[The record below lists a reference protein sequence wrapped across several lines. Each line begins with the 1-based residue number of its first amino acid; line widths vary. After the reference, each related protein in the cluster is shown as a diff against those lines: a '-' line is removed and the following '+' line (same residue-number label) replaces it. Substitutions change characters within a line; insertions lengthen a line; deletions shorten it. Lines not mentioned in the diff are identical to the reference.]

1 MGGVAMPMTDRVE
14 RLRKNLFSVKPEI
27 CPERARYFTEAMKEY
42 EGEPIALRRA
52 KAFSRVLA
60 NMSIYVLD
68 GELIVG
74 NQASKPRS
82 SPIFPEYS
90 VEWLEKEFE
99 GTPYRFDQ
107 RPGDKFYY
115 DAETKKEI
123 LEILEYWKGKTV
135 FENLRKNLPEDC
147 RTAWDLGVID
157 DTWVSSAGY
166 GNVIV
171 DYDMVLSK
179 GLNDSIRRANE
190 HISRLALTR
199 PGEIKKLWFLQAV
212 IITNQ
217 AVMNF
222 ANRFAAKLH
231 EMAAAESD
239 AARKAELATM
249 ASNCANVPANPARN
263 FWEALQ
269 SVWFILLALQ
279 IETNG
284 HAISLGRFD
293 QYLWPFYEKDMTK
306 GNLTREM
313 ALELVEAFFIKAN
326 EPNKLRSWPDTEFFL
341 GYQMFENLTIG
352 GQTADGKDA
361 VNEVS
366 YLCLDA
372 CGDLELF
379 TPSVSVKWF
388 EGASDGFLDR
398 SLQVVQEHKGGQP
411 AFYND
416 LSMMRILR
424 NMGIAE
430 EDLYNWAPVGCIE
443 GCIPGKWDF
452 SVAKGSWLNTAKVL
466 ELALNN
472 GTDPNTMITLCQ
484 GTGDLTTFKS
494 MEEVMGALKKQLH
507 YYMELQVITEH
518 VNDEMH
524 QRIDVNA
531 FRASLIQ
538 DCIGRGLS
546 LLDGGSI
553 YAADGGPTA
562 GTITAGDSLAAINKV
577 IFEKKWLTG
586 AQLLHA
592 LRTNFQDDSTSPTGA
607 EIRQIL
613 LNKAPKFGND
623 NDEADQWSSA
633 IADYIGSTYQK
644 DFRNSRY
651 GKGPIPCCY
660 AYSQSPVTGNIAFGS
675 FVGATPDGRVA
686 RAPVNNGI
694 SPSNG
699 SEKVGPTAAVNS
711 VAKLPSIWFQKGAIF
726 NMRLTPESLPSEE
739 GRKRAIGLIKTLFQK
754 YGLHVQ
760 FNVVGTETLQD
771 AQAHPQKYSDLMVRV
786 SGYSALFT
794 PLSKQVQD
802 DLIQRMEF
810 ELAK

>member
-1 MGGVAMPMTDRVE
+1 MSTTDRIE

-27 CPERARYFTEAMKEY
+27 CPQRARYFTEAMNEH
-42 EGEPIALRRA
+42 EGEPIVLRRA
-52 KAFSRVLA
+52 KAFSHVLA

-90 VEWLEKEFE
+90 ADWLEQEFE
-99 GTPYRFDQ
+99 GKPYRFDQ
-107 RPGDKFYY
+107 RPGDRFYY
-115 DAETKKEI
+115 AEETKREI
-123 LEILEYWKGKTV
+123 LDILKSWKGKTV
-135 FENLRKNLPEDC
+135 FENLRRNLPENC
-147 RTAWDLGVID
+147 RIAWDLGVID

-171 DYDMVLSK
+171 DYQMVLKK
-179 GLNDSIRRANE
+179 GLDDSIRRANE
-190 HISRLALTR
+190 HISRLDLTQ
-199 PGEIKKLWFLQAV
+199 PGEIRKLWFLQAV
-212 IITNQ
+212 IIANE
-217 AVMNF
+217 AVIKF

-231 EMAAAESD
+231 EMAVAETD
-239 AARKAELATM
+239 LTRKGELGTM
-249 ASNCANVPANPARN
+249 ASNCANVPAKASRN

-269 SVWFILLALQ
+269 SVWFVLLTLQ

-293 QYLWPFYEKDMTK
+293 HYLWPFYENDMRK

-352 GQTADGKDA
+352 GQTAEGKDA
-361 VNEVS
+361 VNDVS
-366 YLCLDA
+366 YLCVDA
-372 CGDLELF
+372 CGDLKLF

-388 EGASDGFLDR
+388 EGTSDRFLDR
-398 SLQVVQEHKGGQP
+398 CLQAVQEHKGGQP

-416 LSMMRILR
+416 LITMRILK
-424 NMGIAE
+424 NMGIAD
-430 EDLYNWAPVGCIE
+430 EDLHNWAPVGCIE
-443 GCIPGKWDF
+443 ACIPGKWDF
-452 SVAKGSWLNTAKVL
+452 SVAKGPWLNTAKVL

-472 GTDPNTMITLCQ
+472 GTDPNTMITLVT
-484 GTGDLTTFKS
+484 GTGDLSTFES
-494 MEEVMGALKKQLH
+494 MEEVMEAFKKQLH
-507 YYMELQVITEH
+507 YTMELQVITEH
-518 VNDEMH
+518 INDEMH
-524 QRIDVNA
+524 QQIDVNA

-577 IFEKKWLTG
+577 VFEKKWLTG

-592 LRTNFQDDSTSPTGA
+592 LRTNFQDNSTSPTGG
-607 EIRQIL
+607 EIRQLL

-633 IADYIGSTYQK
+633 VADYIGGTYQK
-644 DFRNSRY
+644 DFKNSRY

-675 FVGATPDGRVA
+675 FIGATPDGRLA
-686 RAPVNNGI
+686 KAPVNNGI

-699 SEKVGPTAAVNS
+699 SEKVGPTATVNS
-711 VAKLPSIWFQKGAIF
+711 VAKLPSIWFQKGAIL
-726 NMRLTPESLPSEE
+726 NMRLTPESLLSEE
-739 GRKRAIGLIKTLFQK
+739 GRGRAVGLIKTLFQK
-754 YGLHVQ
+754 HGLHVQ
-760 FNVVGTETLQD
+760 FNVVGTEKLRD
-771 AQAHPQKYSDLMVRV
+771 AQAHPEKYSDLMVRV

-794 PLSKQVQD
+794 PLSKKVQD

-810 ELAK
+810 ELER

>member
-1 MGGVAMPMTDRVE
+1 MAMTDRVE
-14 RLRKNLFSVKPEI
+14 NLRKNLFSVKPEI
-27 CPERARYFTEAMKEY
+27 CPERARYFTHAMQEH

-52 KAFSRVLA
+52 KAFAHVLA
-60 NMSIYVLD
+60 TMSIYVLD

-90 VEWLEKEFE
+90 VDWLEREFAGE
-99 GTPYRFDQ
+99 PYPFDQ
-107 RPGDKFYY
+107 RPGDRFYY
-115 DAETKKEI
+115 TEEAKKEI
-123 LEILEYWKGKTV
+123 LDIIHYWKGKTV
-135 FENLRKNLPEDC
+135 FENLRKNLPENC
-147 RTAWDLGVID
+147 RAAWDMGVID

-166 GNVIV
+166 GNVIA
-171 DYDMVLSK
+171 DYDMVLNQ

-190 HISRLALTR
+190 HIARLDLTQ

-212 IITNQ
+212 VITNE
-217 AVMNF
+217 AVIHF
-222 ANRFAAKLH
+222 ANRFAAKLQD
-231 EMAAAESD
+231 MATAETDTS
-239 AARKAELATM
+239 RKGELATM
-249 ASNCANVPANPARN
+249 ASNCAHVPANPARN

-269 SVWFILLALQ
+269 SVWFILLTLQ

-293 QYLWPFYEKDMTK
+293 QYLWPFYDNDIRKD
-306 GNLTREM
+306 NLTENM

-352 GQTADGKDA
+352 GQRADGKDA
-361 VNEVS
+361 VNGVS

-372 CGDLELF
+372 CDDVKLF

-388 EGASDGFLDR
+388 EGTPDAFLDKA
-398 SLQVVQEHKGGQP
+398 LQVVEGHKGGQP

-416 LSMMRILR
+416 LTMMRILR

-430 EDLYNWAPVGCIE
+430 EDLHNWAPVGCIE

-452 SVAKGSWLNTAKVL
+452 SVAKGPWLNTAKVL

-472 GTDPNTMITLCQ
+472 GTDPNTRITLCP
-484 GTGDLTTFKS
+484 GSGDLSTFLTMDKV
-494 MEEVMGALKKQLH
+494 MEAFKKQLH

-518 VNDEMH
+518 INDEMH
-524 QRIDVNA
+524 QQIDVNA

-546 LLDGGSI
+546 LLDGGSV

-562 GTITAGDSLAAINKV
+562 GTITTGDSLAAINTAL
-577 IFEKKWLTG
+577 FEKKWFTG
-586 AQLLHA
+586 AQLNHA
-592 LRTNFQDDSTSPTGA
+592 LRTNFQDDSTSPKGA
-607 EIRQIL
+607 EIRQVL
-613 LNKAPKFGND
+613 LNKVPKYGND
-623 NDEADQWSSA
+623 NDEGDRWSSA
-633 IADYIGSTYQK
+633 VADYIGRTYQK
-644 DFRNSRY
+644 DFRNSRH
-651 GKGPIPCCY
+651 GKGPVPCCY

-675 FVGATPDGRVA
+675 FIGATPDGRLA

-694 SPSNG
+694 SPCNG
-699 SEKVGPTAAVNS
+699 AERLGPTATVNS

-726 NMRLTPESLPSEE
+726 NMRLTPESLVSEE

-754 YGLHVQ
+754 YGLHIQ
-760 FNVVGTETLQD
+760 FNVVGTETLRD
-771 AQAHPQKYSDLMVRV
+771 AQAHPENYSDLMVRV

-794 PLSKQVQD
+794 PLSKRVQD

-810 ELAK
+810 ELVK

>member
-1 MGGVAMPMTDRVE
+1 MPMTDRIE
-14 RLRKNLFSVKPEI
+14 KLRKTLLSVKPEI
-27 CPERARYFTEAMKEY
+27 CPERARYFTEAMKEH
-42 EGEPIALRRA
+42 EGEPIVLRRA

-82 SPIFPEYS
+82 SPVFPEYS
-90 VEWLEKEFE
+90 VEWLEQEFE
-99 GTPYRFDQ
+99 GKPYPFDQ
-107 RPGDKFYY
+107 RPGDRFFYTG
-115 DAETKKEI
+115 ETKAEI
-123 LEILEYWKGKTV
+123 LDILKYWKGKTV

-166 GNVIV
+166 GNVIA
-171 DYDMVLSK
+171 DYDMVLNK
-179 GLNDSIRRANE
+179 GLNDSIRRAND
-190 HISRLALTR
+190 HIARLDLTQ

-212 IITNQ
+212 IIANQ
-217 AVMNF
+217 AVIHF

-231 EMAAAESD
+231 DMAAAESD
-239 AARKAELATM
+239 QTRKAELATM
-249 ASNCANVPANPARN
+249 ASNCANVPANSASS

-269 SVWFILLALQ
+269 SVWFILLTLQ

-293 QYLWPFYEKDMTK
+293 QYLGPFYEHDLAK

-361 VNEVS
+361 TNHVS

-372 CGDLELF
+372 CGDLKLF

-388 EGASDGFLDR
+388 DGTSDALLDK
-398 SLQVVQEHKGGQP
+398 SLQIVQEHKGGQP

-416 LSMMRILR
+416 LSMIRILR
-424 NMGIAE
+424 NMGIG
-430 EDLYNWAPVGCIE
+430 EDDLHNWAPVGCIE

-452 SVAKGSWLNTAKVL
+452 SVAKGPWLNTAKVL

-472 GTDPNTMITLCQ
+472 GTDPNTGVTLCP
-484 GTGDLTTFKS
+484 GTGDLSTFRS
-494 MEEVMGALKKQLH
+494 MEDIMEAFKRQLH

-518 VNDEMH
+518 INDEMH
-524 QRIDVNA
+524 QQIDVNA

-562 GTITAGDSLAAINKV
+562 GTITAGDSLAAINTV
-577 IFEKKWLTG
+577 VFDKKWLTG
-586 AQLLHA
+586 AQLHHA
-592 LRTNFQDDSTSPTGA
+592 LRTNFQDDSTSVTGA
-607 EIRQIL
+607 EIRQLL

-623 NDEADQWSSA
+623 NDDADRWSSA
-633 IADYIGSTYQK
+633 VADYIGRTYQK

-651 GKGPIPCCY
+651 GKGPTPCCY

-675 FVGATPDGRVA
+675 FVGATPDGRLA

-694 SPSNG
+694 SPCNG
-699 SEKVGPTAAVNS
+699 SERVGPTGAVNS

-726 NMRLTPESLPSEE
+726 NMRLTPESLVSEE

-754 YGLHVQ
+754 HGLHVQ
-760 FNVVGTETLQD
+760 FNVVGTETLRE
-771 AQAHPQKYSDLMVRV
+771 AQAQPAKYSDLMVRV

-794 PLSKQVQD
+794 PLSRQVQD

-810 ELAK
+810 ELKK

>member
-1 MGGVAMPMTDRVE
+1 MSMTDRIE
-14 RLRKNLFSVKPEI
+14 RLRTNLFSVEPEV
-27 CPERARYFTEAMKEY
+27 CPERARFFTKAMKAH
-42 EGEPIALRRA
+42 EGEPIAIRRA
-52 KAFSRVLA
+52 KAFNHVLE
-60 NMSIYVLD
+60 NISIYVLD

-74 NQASKPRS
+74 NMASKPRS

-90 VEWLEKEFE
+90 VDWLEKEFG

-107 RPGDKFYY
+107 RPGDRFTYTE
-115 DAETKKEI
+115 ETKSEI
-123 LEILEYWKGKTV
+123 LDILTYWKGKTV
-135 FENLRKNLPEDC
+135 FENLRKNLPENC
-147 RTAWDLGVID
+147 RTAWDLGIID

-171 DYDMVLSK
+171 DYDMVLTK
-179 GLNDSIRRANE
+179 GLNDSIRRARE
-190 HISRLALTR
+190 HIARLDLTQ
-199 PGEIKKLWFLQAV
+199 PGEIKKHWFLQAV
-212 IITNQ
+212 IIANQ
-217 AVMNF
+217 TVIHF

-231 EMAAAESD
+231 EMAARETNAV
-239 AARKAELATM
+239 RKSELATM
-249 ASNCANVPANPARN
+249 ASNCAHVPANPARN
-263 FWEALQ
+263 LWEALQ
-269 SVWFILLALQ
+269 SVWFILLTLQ

-293 QYLWPFYEKDMTK
+293 QYLGSFCEHDLREE
-306 GNLTREM
+306 NLTGDM

-366 YLCLDA
+366 YLCLEA
-372 CGDLELF
+372 CGDLKLF
-379 TPSVSVKWF
+379 TPSVSIKWF
-388 EGASDGFLDR
+388 EGTSDEFLDKG
-398 SLQVVQEHKGGQP
+398 LQIVNEHKGGQP

-416 LSMMRILR
+416 LSMMRTLR

-430 EDLYNWAPVGCIE
+430 EDLHNWAPVGCIE
-443 GCIPGKWDF
+443 ASIPGKWDF
-452 SVAKGSWLNTAKVL
+452 SVAKGPWLNTAKVL
-466 ELALNN
+466 ELAINN
-472 GTDPNTMITLCQ
+472 GTDPKTLTTLFP

-494 MEEVMGALKKQLH
+494 MDEVMEAFKKQLH
-507 YYMELQVITEH
+507 HYMELQVVTEH
-518 VNDEMH
+518 INDEMH
-524 QRIDVNA
+524 QQIDVNA

-562 GTITAGDSLAAINKV
+562 GTITTGNSLAAIDWV
-577 IFEKKWLTG
+577 VFKKKRLTG
-586 AQLLHA
+586 AQLLYA
-592 LRTNFQDDSTSPTGA
+592 LKTNFQDDSTSPTGP
-607 EIRQIL
+607 EIHQIL

-623 NDEADQWSSA
+623 DAEADRWSA
-633 IADYIGSTYQK
+633 AVADYIGGTYQR

-651 GKGPIPCCY
+651 GKGPTPCCY
-660 AYSQSPVTGNIAFGS
+660 AYSQSPVTGNIAFGA
-675 FVGATPDGRVA
+675 FIGATPDGRLA
-686 RAPVNNGI
+686 GAPVNNGI

-699 SEKVGPTAAVNS
+699 SEKIGPTAAINS

-726 NMRLTPESLPSEE
+726 NLRLTPESLISRE
-739 GRKRAIGLIKTLFQK
+739 GRQRAIGLVKTLFKK

-760 FNVVGTETLQD
+760 FNVVGTEILRD
-771 AQAHPQKYSDLMVRV
+771 AQAHPEQYRDLMVRV

-794 PLSKQVQD
+794 PLSKKVQD
-802 DLIQRMEF
+802 DLIERMEF
-810 ELAK
+810 ELNK